1 MTTEWSEWSK
11 CSSECGNG
19 LRKRFRHYKDALN
32 ALTFAC
38 NQLLEDNEM
47 CLSENG
53 ECDSDQKNGLLTLI
67 DEFVQCIN
75 KAILESFTKNLN
87 QGV

>member
-19 LRKRFRHYKDALN
+19 LRKRFRHYKDAPN

-53 ECDSDQKNGLLTLI
+53 ECDFDQKNGLLTLI
-67 DEFVQCIN
+67 DELVQCIN
-75 KAILESFTKNLN
+75 KAILECFTKNLN